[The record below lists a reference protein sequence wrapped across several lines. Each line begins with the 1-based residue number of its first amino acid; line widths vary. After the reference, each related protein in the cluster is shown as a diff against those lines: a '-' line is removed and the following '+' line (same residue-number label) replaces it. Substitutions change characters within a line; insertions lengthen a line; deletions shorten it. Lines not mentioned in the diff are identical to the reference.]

1 MVHQILWS
9 AQTDTGLEHC
19 YLRHSATEIMA
30 DGLVIGV
37 EEGVAFR
44 IRYQVCCDLGWQVRK
59 VVVTSLNEAEQTSH
73 LVADGLGNWIT
84 AAGQP
89 VAELTGCLDVDIAVT
104 PFTNTL
110 PIRRLNLSA
119 GESAV
124 INVVYVAVP
133 ALQVRVA
140 PQRYTFLHVH
150 LLEEVHM
157 YRSNGYLLVL
167 LVSIGGATSQPT
179 YNLYNYRR
187 EDARWLT
194 RLHRRSMAQSNIAL
208 KAPDLL

>member
-1 MVHQILWS
+1 MVHQILWA
-9 AQTDTGLEHC
+9 AQADTGLEHC
-19 YLRHSATEIMA
+19 YLRHSAAEIVA

-37 EEGVAFR
+37 EEGIAFR

-59 VVVTSLNEAEQTSH
+59 VVVTSLGETEQTIH
-73 LVADGLGNWIT
+73 IVADGLGNWTT

-89 VAELTGCLDVDIAVT
+89 IAELTGCLDVDIAVT

-119 GESAV
+119 GESAA

-140 PQRYTFLHVH
+140 PQRYTCLAT
-150 LLEEVHM
+150 
-157 YRSNGYLLVL
+157 S
-167 LVSIGGATSQPT
+167 SAGATYQFESLDSGFAAVLTVDAAGLVEEYPQ
-179 YNLYNYRR
+179 LFKRIWYRT
-187 EDARWLT
+187 D
-194 RLHRRSMAQSNIAL
+194 Q
-208 KAPDLL
+208 

>member
-9 AQTDTGLEHC
+9 NQEATGLEHC

-37 EEGVAFR
+37 EEDVAFR

-59 VVVTSLNEAEQTSH
+59 VVVMALDETEQTSH
-73 LVADGLGNWIT
+73 FVADGLGNWTT

-110 PIRRLNLSA
+110 PIRRLHLSA

-124 INVVYVAVP
+124 INVVYVAIP
-133 ALQVRVA
+133 ALQVKVA
-140 PQRYTFLHVH
+140 PQRYTCL
-150 LLEEVHM
+150 
-157 YRSNGYLLVL
+157 
-167 LVSIGGATSQPT
+167 ATSSAGGT
-179 YNLYNYRR
+179 YQFESLDSDFSAVLTV
-187 EDARWLT
+187 DAEGLVEEYPQLFKRIWVRT
-194 RLHRRSMAQSNIAL
+194 DR
-208 KAPDLL
+208 